1 VEKFGA
7 ARQATDGNTIW
18 RMRFAFW
25 ISRATDTHSE
35 CVIIIAFSQPWD
47 NESDTILG
55 FFTLVVCNIFD
66 LPPPPPTF

>member
-1 VEKFGA
+1 VETFGA

-35 CVIIIAFSQPWD
+35 CVIIIAFSQTWD
-47 NESDTILG
+47 NESDTILRFLYIG
-55 FFTLVVCNIFD
+55 CL
-66 LPPPPPTF
+66 